1 MLIRKNGW
9 GKLFICLMLSL
20 FLGFA
25 LITVM
30 PQSATAATTE
40 LTIKKLASDGVTV
53 LAEKT
58 VDYRWLMDPEN
69 IEVMGNGETH
79 YYHQGPVFID
89 DLDPDEQERLRW
101 NEEEDTNYLG
111 KDMGAARGT
120 NVRDLCKLVGGM
132 KEGETLQIKAVDGL
146 KKTFAYKN
154 VYEYSERE
162 GPMVVCWETCW
173 EGDVLYPDTGYK
185 DGMRL
190 VWFADDSVNP
200 DGLHVFGNFD
210 WKLAADPE
218 YWYYYQD
225 GSEKYPT
232 TTGLS
237 VKYVSELTIYS
248 NESVPEPKTWYVDGS
263 GSGDFTTIQEA
274 ITASGEGDTIIVKD
288 GTYTENVKV
297 DKALTIQSENG
308 ALSTTVNAAVS
319 TTPVFSV
326 DASGAIIDG
335 FSIQGATGR
344 NTAGIEMVSVT
355 DCTIRNNICSGGY
368 NGIHLGGAA
377 ANNMIIGNYC
387 HENSKRGIS
396 VRDTAHDNF
405 FVRNTVENN
414 DAGFCIKDMTKDNV
428 LWLNNIIGD
437 SEILTGNTY
446 NSPAPL
452 IYNYKG
458 SIYTGYLGNYWENYT
473 GIDIDGDGVGDTPH
487 NNDCYPLME
496 LSANYV
502 ETDEVVE
509 PTTYT
514 VIFVVTDGE
523 NAIEDATI
531 VVKKGEDVVTPQADG
546 TYNLEAGEY
555 SYTVTKEGYKT
566 AEGTIIVEAAD
577 ITETVSLEEVTIPE
591 PKTLYVDGSGSGDFT
606 TIQEAVTTANVGDTI
621 VVKDGTY
628 TENVL
633 VDKSLV
639 IRSENGAD
647 LTTVQAANEKAD
659 VFKVTAENVT
669 IEGFTVSGATSRGM
683 SGISICS
690 PSSSSPNRG
699 SCTVINNKCSG
710 NNQGITLKAGTD
722 NMVTNNTCTLSGNY
736 GIYLNNT
743 TGNFITDNICSKN
756 TSGSG
761 FALYLADNANNNT
774 VNGNISS
781 SNNIG
786 IRVKNAHFNTI
797 FNNTCSNNDHGLEIA
812 TKSANNMFY
821 LNNFIDNTSGQLSLG
836 FNAIAGNSW
845 NSLIEMPYSF
855 NGKQYNGFVGNYWG
869 DYTGTDADGN
879 GIGDTPYQTVE
890 TDSDNYPLMGQ
901 WKDGVIAGSAAATH
915 TVTFSAG
922 QNGTLLATVDDA
934 AINSG
939 DKVEEGKSVVFTAV
953 PVEGYQVKG
962 WTLGGETVADNT
974 TNTLTV
980 ENLAADIIVAV
991 EFEAIPVTT
1000 YTLTLTGEGLISNPE
1015 AGEIAENTEVT
1026 ITVTAPEGKQVATF
1040 TVGGVDKKAELVDGK
1055 YILIIT
1061 ADTEVAVAYEAI
1073 KPTTYTVIFTV
1084 TDGETAIE
1092 DATIVVKKGE
1102 DVVTPQADGTY
1113 NLEAGEYS
1121 YTVSAEGYVIKSD
1134 IFTVTEEGQTVTVV
1148 LEEQVDP
1155 DKPQYNVIP
1164 ADDTIYTIGATDD
1177 GIKTMTVD
1185 AGQSGFKY
1193 FTVSIEPVVKH
1204 EGTEVVVFTHL
1215 RDMEQLQLNATEA
1228 DFDVVDTAKAGFNV
1242 EQNDVVK
1249 LYVMDQLTNDTASNP
1264 ILLQ

>member
-555 SYTVTKEGYKT
+555 SYTV
-566 AEGTIIVEAAD
+566 
-577 ITETVSLEEVTIPE
+577 
-591 PKTLYVDGSGSGDFT
+591 
-606 TIQEAVTTANVGDTI
+606 
-621 VVKDGTY
+621 
-628 TENVL
+628 
-633 VDKSLV
+633 
-639 IRSENGAD
+639 
-647 LTTVQAANEKAD
+647 
-659 VFKVTAENVT
+659 
-669 IEGFTVSGATSRGM
+669 
-683 SGISICS
+683 
-690 PSSSSPNRG
+690 
-699 SCTVINNKCSG
+699 
-710 NNQGITLKAGTD
+710 
-722 NMVTNNTCTLSGNY
+722 
-736 GIYLNNT
+736 
-743 TGNFITDNICSKN
+743 
-756 TSGSG
+756 
-761 FALYLADNANNNT
+761 
-774 VNGNISS
+774 
-781 SNNIG
+781 
-786 IRVKNAHFNTI
+786 
-797 FNNTCSNNDHGLEIA
+797 
-812 TKSANNMFY
+812 
-821 LNNFIDNTSGQLSLG
+821 
-836 FNAIAGNSW
+836 
-845 NSLIEMPYSF
+845 
-855 NGKQYNGFVGNYWG
+855 
-869 DYTGTDADGN
+869 
-879 GIGDTPYQTVE
+879 
-890 TDSDNYPLMGQ
+890 
-901 WKDGVIAGSAAATH
+901 
-915 TVTFSAG
+915 
-922 QNGTLLATVDDA
+922 
-934 AINSG
+934 
-939 DKVEEGKSVVFTAV
+939 
-953 PVEGYQVKG
+953 
-962 WTLGGETVADNT
+962 
-974 TNTLTV
+974 
-980 ENLAADIIVAV
+980 
-991 EFEAIPVTT
+991 
-1000 YTLTLTGEGLISNPE
+1000 
-1015 AGEIAENTEVT
+1015 
-1026 ITVTAPEGKQVATF
+1026 
-1040 TVGGVDKKAELVDGK
+1040 
-1055 YILIIT
+1055 
-1061 ADTEVAVAYEAI
+1061 
-1073 KPTTYTVIFTV
+1073 
-1084 TDGETAIE
+1084 
-1092 DATIVVKKGE
+1092 
-1102 DVVTPQADGTY
+1102 
-1113 NLEAGEYS
+1113 
-1121 YTVSAEGYVIKSD
+1121 SAEGYVIKSD